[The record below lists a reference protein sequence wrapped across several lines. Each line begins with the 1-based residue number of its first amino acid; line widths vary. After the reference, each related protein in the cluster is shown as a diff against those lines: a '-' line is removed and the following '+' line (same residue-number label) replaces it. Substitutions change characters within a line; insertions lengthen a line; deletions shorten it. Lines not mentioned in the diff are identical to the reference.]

1 LAAAGILLLV
11 EFVSDYGT
19 VSYIFGTALFLLF
32 FAFALTKL
40 LPMEDGEDPAFSKE
54 TAKRALAILLSCA
67 VCLELLISGS
77 LIYRSVGFSK
87 VGRYQDYHANRTQK
101 VESVKAADDS
111 FYRIAQTDYR
121 QRTDENLTA
130 YFDDA
135 YSYAYN
141 GIAHYSSTYSNNQA
155 ELMCHLGYA
164 SDPTVPV
171 TTTRLLASDSLLSVK
186 YVLGEPEVPG
196 LQKAD
201 DLGEGIWRNPFAVA
215 PALVVNAGKAVDFQK
230 YEHDPFAYQNAL
242 FSQLLGR
249 KVELYKPVDITT
261 KRERTLDRYTYKV
274 PQQAENTITYFS
286 VHTRG
291 WAHGKLYC
299 NDRFMTEYAYWL
311 TPQAVMLPQKDTTSG
326 TSTIHYKYLS
336 GENKIEEAY
345 CYSLDLDALAAAS
358 SELNAKTPAEYR
370 ILPGEVTA
378 AVRAETGDE
387 SLYLSV
393 PVDRGWTVELNGAE
407 VDPQVLKDGAFADCF
422 YLIPL
427 EEGENTVKMTYE
439 VPGLKAGAVIT
450 VVTFLAS
457 LALAIFFRKKKA

>member
-1 LAAAGILLLV
+1 
-11 EFVSDYGT
+11 
-19 VSYIFGTALFLLF
+19 
-32 FAFALTKL
+32 
-40 LPMEDGEDPAFSKE
+40 M
-54 TAKRALAILLSCA
+54 
-67 VCLELLISGS
+67 
-77 LIYRSVGFSK
+77 
-87 VGRYQDYHANRTQK
+87 
-101 VESVKAADDS
+101 
-111 FYRIAQTDYR
+111 
-121 QRTDENLTA
+121 
-130 YFDDA
+130 
-135 YSYAYN
+135 
-141 GIAHYSSTYSNNQA
+141 
-155 ELMCHLGYA
+155 
-164 SDPTVPV
+164 
-171 TTTRLLASDSLLSVK
+171 
-186 YVLGEPEVPG
+186 
-196 LQKAD
+196 
-201 DLGEGIWRNPFAVA
+201 A

-345 CYSLDLDALAAAS
+345 CYSLDLDALAAVS

-457 LALAIFFRKKKA
+457 LALAIFFRKKKAK

>member
-1 LAAAGILLLV
+1 
-11 EFVSDYGT
+11 
-19 VSYIFGTALFLLF
+19 
-32 FAFALTKL
+32 
-40 LPMEDGEDPAFSKE
+40 M
-54 TAKRALAILLSCA
+54 
-67 VCLELLISGS
+67 
-77 LIYRSVGFSK
+77 
-87 VGRYQDYHANRTQK
+87 
-101 VESVKAADDS
+101 KAADDS

-171 TTTRLLASDSLLSVK
+171 TTTRLLAADSLLSVK

-196 LQKAD
+196 LAKAD
-201 DLGEGIWRNPFAVA
+201 DLGEGIWRNPYAVA
-215 PALVVNAGKAVDFQK
+215 PALVVNAGKAVDYKK

-242 FSQLLGR
+242 YSQLLRR
-249 KVELYKPVDITT
+249 KVELYKKVDIRTI
-261 KRERTLDRYTYKV
+261 RERTLDRYTYKI
-274 PQQAENTITYFS
+274 PQQPENTITYFS

-299 NDRFMTEYAYWL
+299 NDKFLTEYAYWL
-311 TPQAVMLPQKDTTSG
+311 TPQAVMLPQKSVTSG
-326 TSTIHYKYLS
+326 ESTVHYKYIS

-345 CYSLDLDALAAAS
+345 CYSLDLDALAAVSA
-358 SELNAKTPAEYR
+358 ELNAKAPAGETGTYT
-370 ILPGEVTA
+370 IHPGYVSA
-378 AVRAETGDE
+378 NVMAETGSE

-393 PVDRGWTVELNGAE
+393 PVDRGWTVKVNGVE
-407 VDPQVLKDGAFADCF
+407 VEPEKLTDNAFADCF

-427 EEGENTVKMTYE
+427 TQKGENKVKMTYE
-439 VPGLKAGAVIT
+439 VPGLKAGAILT
-450 VVTFLAS
+450 VVTFIAS
-457 LALAIFFRKKKA
+457 LALAILFRRKN